1 MSIGIEQAAAK
12 ARTVWLREYLE
23 HQLNSL
29 FSPDADYN
37 YWFNNL
43 LSTMEQRGLTS
54 PTQQKDYLTDVRNAI
69 SAIDPNHP
77 SLDVVK
83 FDKST
88 WTEINNYNSDR
99 IAERTTKF
107 LSDPDAIVKR
117 ATVLLGSYQWSEIAA
132 GLAVVTGRRC
142 TEVIKTASFQKQ
154 SDYSVIFRGSL
165 KRRNEPIECVFEI
178 PTLCPADSIINGIS
192 SLRKQLGREIESL
205 SPRQVASR
213 YGRGVAK
220 VCDRTFSD
228 LVPARDDK
236 DNLYTHLFRAIYA
249 TIAAYWYCPPA
260 VPEMEFRA
268 SIQGHYQ
275 ILDEQN
281 PQLRRSLAASRNYF
295 DYKIADGSGNIDGRL
310 GIKLNLPDVE
320 VIKEWKHLY
329 SPKIGKEEAISSDG
343 VHLRSGIP
351 RDKPRPSRT
360 GTTPHKDNSKDAIV
374 SPHKTIASDVPNN
387 QVISDN
393 QKPKR
398 AISTPKKTSVSS
410 SHIMNNSSSLS
421 IPSFLLS
428 DLDAIAQELGL
439 SHQETIHA
447 LFTWT
452 KMGLSLARQLELDD
466 SNPEAVFNAVQE
478 MQQHGSK
485 NAPSNHDVS
494 NLDTQKL
501 LDLSLSL
508 AHSIE
513 RLSFTTTEVP
523 SQKSPNVKSTP
534 RNSFTSNTVASS
546 DLERTASRISQ
557 RSLYSSTH
565 SESSSSNTE
574 NGKDNSIAS
583 STSDRT
589 EKKKEADS
597 SSLPTDSVKVI
608 KRDNSATVRKDID
621 HAIDAMMEFNDADR
635 RPHQQKFYIGIGS
648 VRELC
653 GRGDKAIRNALDERE
668 SEIESHLQQH
678 ELSLTHNYSRKD
690 DNGNPYPD
698 IADEPELHYHKI
710 TLVTDHS

>member
-29 FSPDADYN
+29 FSLNANYN

-88 WTEINNYNSDR
+88 WTEINNHNSDR

-107 LSDPDAIVKR
+107 ISDPDAIVKR

-178 PTLCPADSIINGIS
+178 PTLCQADSVINGIS
-192 SLRKQLGREIESL
+192 SLHKQPGGEIESL

-220 VCDRTFSD
+220 VCDRYFSD
-228 LVPARDDK
+228 LVPTRDDK
-236 DNLYTHLFRAIYA
+236 DNLYTHLFRAVYA

-275 ILDEQN
+275 ILDEHN
-281 PQLRRSLAASRNYF
+281 PKLRRSLAASRNYF

-310 GIKLNLPDVE
+310 GIKLNLPNVE

-329 SPKIGKEEAISSDG
+329 EVNASPVLLARGTVDSPKIGKEEAISSDKN
-343 VHLRSGIP
+343 
-351 RDKPRPSRT
+351 D
-360 GTTPHKDNSKDAIV
+360 SKDAIV
-374 SPHKTIASDVPNN
+374 SPHKTIAADVPNN

-393 QKPKR
+393 QRPKR
-398 AISTPKKTSVSS
+398 AISIPKKTSVKS

-428 DLDAIAQELGL
+428 DLNAIAQELDL
-439 SHQETIHA
+439 SHQEAIHA

-452 KMGLSLARQLELDD
+452 KMGLSLARQFELDD
-466 SNPEAVFNAVQE
+466 SNPEAVFNAVQSL
-478 MQQHGSK
+478 QQHGSK
-485 NAPSNHDVS
+485 DAPSNNDVS

-513 RLSFTTTEVP
+513 RLSP
-523 SQKSPNVKSTP
+523 
-534 RNSFTSNTVASS
+534 
-546 DLERTASRISQ
+546 TAAGDISQ
-557 RSLYSSTH
+557 RLPDVSSTRRN
-565 SESSSSNTE
+565 SSTSQAIASSSNTE
-574 NGKDNSIAS
+574 NGKDS
-583 STSDRT
+583 SSALLKSDQTVKR
-589 EKKKEADS
+589 KEADS

-621 HAIDAMMEFNDADR
+621 HAIDAMMEFNDAPN

-668 SEIESHLQQH
+668 SELESHLQKH

-690 DNGNPYPD
+690 ELGNPYPD

-710 TLVTDHS
+710 TLVTDNS